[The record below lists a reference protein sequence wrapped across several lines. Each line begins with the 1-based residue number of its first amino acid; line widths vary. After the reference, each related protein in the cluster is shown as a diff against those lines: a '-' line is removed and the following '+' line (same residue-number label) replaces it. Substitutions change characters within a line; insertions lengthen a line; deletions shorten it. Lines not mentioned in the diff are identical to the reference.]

1 MSRRRSKE
9 RLDTGAPEWMTTFS
23 DLVTLLLTFFI
34 LLYSFS
40 TLDAQ
45 KFKSI
50 AQSLQS
56 ALTGQSGLTI
66 FDNDSPPGDVPI
78 EEIVP
83 SPDSNG
89 EILSEEIQNM
99 LDIVSDFVEREGL
112 EAEVTLRADRRGVI
126 IEIKDTI
133 LFDPG
138 KAELK
143 KNSREILDKI
153 TLLIQEFENKI
164 IIEGHT
170 DNVPINTYRFPTNWE
185 LSAIRATTV
194 VRYFIEERGVDPKVL
209 VAGYGEYQPIAPNDS
224 PENRSLNRRVNI
236 LIVSL

>member
-1 MSRRRSKE
+1 
-9 RLDTGAPEWMTTFS
+9 
-23 DLVTLLLTFFI
+23 
-34 LLYSFS
+34 
-40 TLDAQ
+40 
-45 KFKSI
+45 
-50 AQSLQS
+50 
-56 ALTGQSGLTI
+56 
-66 FDNDSPPGDVPI
+66 
-78 EEIVP
+78 
-83 SPDSNG
+83 
-89 EILSEEIQNM
+89 M

-170 DNVPINTYRFPTNWE
+170 DNVPINTYRF
-185 LSAIRATTV
+185 L
-194 VRYFIEERGVDPKVL
+194 
-209 VAGYGEYQPIAPNDS
+209 PIGS
-224 PENRSLNRRVNI
+224 CQLFKQLLFVTLLRKGR
-236 LIVSL
+236 

>member
-1 MSRRRSKE
+1 
-9 RLDTGAPEWMTTFS
+9 
-23 DLVTLLLTFFI
+23 
-34 LLYSFS
+34 
-40 TLDAQ
+40 
-45 KFKSI
+45 
-50 AQSLQS
+50 
-56 ALTGQSGLTI
+56 
-66 FDNDSPPGDVPI
+66 
-78 EEIVP
+78 
-83 SPDSNG
+83 
-89 EILSEEIQNM
+89 M

-194 VRYFIEERGVDPKVL
+194 VRYFIEERGVDPERL
-209 VAGYGEYQPIAPNDS
+209 SVAGYGEYQPIAPNDS

>member
-56 ALTGQSGLTI
+56 ALTGPSGLTI

-153 TLLIQEFENKI
+153 TLLIQIRNKI
-164 IIEGHT
+164 VRHT
-170 DNVPINTYRFPTNWE
+170 DNVPINTYPFPTNWGCQ
-185 LSAIRATTV
+185 L
-194 VRYFIEERGVDPKVL
+194 FVL
-209 VAGYGEYQPIAPNDS
+209 QLLFVTLLRKG
-224 PENRSLNRRVNI
+224 R
-236 LIVSL
+236 